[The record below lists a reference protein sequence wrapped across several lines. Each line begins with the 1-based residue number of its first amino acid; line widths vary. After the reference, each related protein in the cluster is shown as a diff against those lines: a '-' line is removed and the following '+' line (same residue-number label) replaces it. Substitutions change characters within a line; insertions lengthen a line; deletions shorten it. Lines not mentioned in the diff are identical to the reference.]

1 MNRRDIAGSLRRQS
15 TQSVWCR
22 QMTPGTKFGDQEHDE
37 NAGEVKLIG
46 TREFEEKKHS
56 SLTLDGPFSV
66 QK

>member
-1 MNRRDIAGSLRRQS
+1 
-15 TQSVWCR
+15 
-22 QMTPGTKFGDQEHDE
+22 MTPGTKFGDQEHDE